1 MHAVILAAGE
11 GSRMGEHTED
21 VPKAFMEIEGRT
33 LYEYQ
38 REAIDPHID
47 AVTVVLGYRHENV
60 LDRIR
65 TAQAVVV
72 EAWDEY
78 DNAESLY
85 RALEGIDDD
94 DVLVL
99 NGDVVVTPDAVAQV
113 CRRYRTVDGESMVV
127 HLPEIQSEH
136 TAIQLDD
143 RGRVTDYGEIT
154 GYRHAG
160 MGVLHRKH
168 IDEAATHLR
177 QNRTDWYPSMYLT
190 VPTRGVEIQETDHIE
205 INRPRDR
212 RAAKGRLPLS

>member
-11 GSRMGEHTED
+11 GSRMGEYTEE
-21 VPKAFMEIEGRT
+21 VPKAFMEISGRT
-33 LYEYQ
+33 LYDYQ

-47 AVTVVLGYRHENV
+47 AVTVALGYRHENV
-60 LDRIR
+60 LDRLR
-65 TAQAVVV
+65 TAEHVVV

-85 RALEGIDDD
+85 RALEVIDD

-99 NGDVVVTPDAVAQV
+99 NGDVVVTPAAVERV
-113 CRRYRTVDGESMVV
+113 RRRYRALDGESVVV
-127 HLPEIQSEH
+127 HLPEVQNEH

-143 RGRVTDYGEIT
+143 DGRVVDYGEIT

-160 MGVLHRKH
+160 MGILDRDH
-168 IDEAATHLR
+168 IDDAAAHLR
-177 QNRTDWYPSMYLT
+177 RNRADWYPSMYID
-190 VPTRGVEIQETDHIE
+190 VPTRGVAIPETDHVE

>member
-11 GSRMGEHTED
+11 GSRMGEYTDD

-33 LYEYQ
+33 LYDYQ
-38 REAIDPHID
+38 REAVDRHVD

-60 LDRIR
+60 LDRLR

-72 EAWDEY
+72 EGWDEY
-78 DNAESLY
+78 ENAESLY
-85 RALEGIDDD
+85 RALEEIDD

-99 NGDVVVTPDAVAQV
+99 NGDVVVTPDAVARV
-113 CRRYRTVDGESMVV
+113 SRRFRELDGESAVGY
-127 HLPEIQSEH
+127 LPAVQSEH
-136 TAIQLDD
+136 TAVQLDD
-143 RGRVTDYGEIT
+143 RGRVTDYGEIR

-160 MGVLHRKH
+160 MGVLDRAY
-168 IDEAATHLR
+168 IDEAADHLR
-177 QNRTDWYPSMYLT
+177 RNRTDWYPSMYLT
-190 VPTRGVEIQETDHIE
+190 VPTRGVPIPESDHIE